1 MRIGLKILAAFC
13 FCVFCFGPVE
23 SGWAQEKEQ
32 EQQKTRRV
40 EALSEK
46 VHRRLSKAQDA
57 IEAKDFTTAETLL
70 GEILEL
76 RGVTPYERATTF
88 RVWAHVHIEQENTRA
103 AIDVF
108 LKVIQEGTPDVIG
121 EGLYY
126 QTLKILAQLYIME
139 EEFVEGIRYGR
150 QWLDSLESPQ
160 PKDYILLAHAYFQI
174 EEWQQMQDHALLA
187 IETARRTGIE
197 IEENW
202 WAILNY
208 SHLELEEYPEALEI
222 NKILVKQ
229 WPKKSYWI
237 QLAGLYNYVEDE
249 PRQLAAYWSSYDQG
263 LLTSNSELRTVSDLL
278 MLADFQYKA
287 AVILQEGI
295 DNGSIEGTADNYRRL
310 AQAWQL
316 SREASRAVDPL
327 RKAAENEEDPEDK
340 ATLYLRLAE
349 NYNVLG
355 QYEECAG
362 AARDALR
369 QNGLESEGR
378 VNLLLGQC
386 LFEQEEYDQAEDAFS
401 DAADDPDVRR
411 TATQWLNHLTIE
423 VARLKELEAQLDR
436 YAD

>member
-1 MRIGLKILAAFC
+1 M
-13 FCVFCFGPVE
+13 
-23 SGWAQEKEQ
+23 
-32 EQQKTRRV
+32 
-40 EALSEK
+40 
-46 VHRRLSKAQDA
+46 
-57 IEAKDFTTAETLL
+57 
-70 GEILEL
+70 
-76 RGVTPYERATTF
+76 
-88 RVWAHVHIEQENTRA
+88 
-103 AIDVF
+103 
-108 LKVIQEGTPDVIG
+108 
-121 EGLYY
+121 
-126 QTLKILAQLYIME
+126 M
-139 EEFVEGIRYGR
+139 
-150 QWLDSLESPQ
+150 
-160 PKDYILLAHAYFQI
+160 
-174 EEWQQMQDHALLA
+174 
-187 IETARRTGIE
+187 
-197 IEENW
+197 
-202 WAILNY
+202 
-208 SHLELEEYPEALEI
+208 
-222 NKILVKQ
+222 
-229 WPKKSYWI
+229 
-237 QLAGLYNYVEDE
+237 
-249 PRQLAAYWSSYDQG
+249 
-263 LLTSNSELRTVSDLL
+263 
-278 MLADFQYKA
+278 ADFPYKA